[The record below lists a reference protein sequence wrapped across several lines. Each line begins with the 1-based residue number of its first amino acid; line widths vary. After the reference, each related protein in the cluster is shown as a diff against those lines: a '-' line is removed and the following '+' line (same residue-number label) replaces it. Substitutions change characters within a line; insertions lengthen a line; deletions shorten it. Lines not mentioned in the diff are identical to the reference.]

1 MSDFINDYNNTKHKC
16 IKMTPTEASE
26 SIGISITQPEVNIQ
40 SKFQIGG
47 RVIISK
53 YKRKVFDEGYIPNL
67 SEEVLL

>member
-1 MSDFINDYNNTKHKC
+1 
-16 IKMTPTEASE
+16 MTPTEASE